1 MNLIGL
7 YILFSFFLGYV
18 NRICTIANVSFSRM
32 RKNYIDDN
40 EELDSDMVQKVKPFY
55 DKASEVLMSLNL
67 FTLLISIA
75 YGYVLLQIVILSKE
89 VLVIAGYNGISWILN
104 VGQVTFYLCMLVIF
118 WVFSIEFAS
127 AKALVNP
134 LGCLIS
140 VIWFIKYISTV
151 FNPITTACLLLLK
164 QMYANNGQPFHNRI
178 DFTYSEDEIR
188 SIVEESHSGGQLNTT
203 ENKLLKNSFDFF
215 DLLVKDVMI
224 PRNQMI
230 VLEYEDSME
239 EQRKCIAKSPHTRYP
254 VCMND
259 KDHILGFVHVKDFM
273 ESYLQHENNVK
284 KIIRELLVV
293 PEVMSVS
300 SLTQRMRSR
309 RVYIAVVVD
318 EYGGTVGL
326 VTLEDLVEGLV
337 GEIPADF
344 GIGLHEIVKH
354 TDGSYEFEG
363 MVILDDISDCLGI
376 NFKNESSANT
386 IGGYVFSI
394 LERIPSVGDSIQI
407 ENWKFTVIRMDG
419 LRIRRVKA
427 TYIATHIEVETLDE
441 TIATEQD
448 TK

>member
-1 MNLIGL
+1 
-7 YILFSFFLGYV
+7 
-18 NRICTIANVSFSRM
+18 
-32 RKNYIDDN
+32 
-40 EELDSDMVQKVKPFY
+40 
-55 DKASEVLMSLNL
+55 
-67 FTLLISIA
+67 
-75 YGYVLLQIVILSKE
+75 
-89 VLVIAGYNGISWILN
+89 
-104 VGQVTFYLCMLVIF
+104 
-118 WVFSIEFAS
+118 
-127 AKALVNP
+127 
-134 LGCLIS
+134 
-140 VIWFIKYISTV
+140 
-151 FNPITTACLLLLK
+151 
-164 QMYANNGQPFHNRI
+164 
-178 DFTYSEDEIR
+178 
-188 SIVEESHSGGQLNTT
+188 
-203 ENKLLKNSFDFF
+203 
-215 DLLVKDVMI
+215 
-224 PRNQMI
+224 
-230 VLEYEDSME
+230 
-239 EQRKCIAKSPHTRYP
+239 
-254 VCMND
+254 
-259 KDHILGFVHVKDFM
+259 
-273 ESYLQHENNVK
+273 
-284 KIIRELLVV
+284 
-293 PEVMSVS
+293 MSVS

-326 VTLEDLVEGLV
+326 VTLEDLVEELV